1 MTDELVL
8 VVPRSDLF
16 GGGSSFQGFAPSAEG
31 YLRRI
36 MGGYFFMPR
45 ARAETDPAYKQIIPY
60 VVLQAPGPP
69 GRPHHYMIFQRV
81 QGGDPRLG
89 RLYSIGLGGHINSG
103 DVLLAPPAGPGGAR
117 ARGELRRR
125 RAAGTEASPA
135 APVAATPKRVVRQI
149 TLAPTLRDLVQPL
162 TGPSMHDHPLLRGI
176 RRELREEVLFPPGA
190 QLSLLGAINDDGNG
204 VGSVHFG
211 LVFLLQVPPTVKV
224 RQRRTARR
232 SGFAPVSTAPRRE
245 AGRIRL
251 RPEVNTVQVGDLL
264 PLDHVNSYRH
274 AMESW
279 STLILDA
286 GVLPQ
291 VQPGGR
297 TGRL

>member
-16 GGGSSFQGFAPSAEG
+16 GGGSSFQGFAPSADA

-36 MGGYFFMPR
+36 MGGYLFMPR
-45 ARAETDPAYKQIIPY
+45 GRAETDPAYKQIIPY
-60 VVLQAPGPP
+60 VVLQAPGLP
-69 GRPHHYMIFQRV
+69 GRQCRYMIFQRV

-103 DVLLAPPAGPGGAR
+103 DVLMAPSAGPNGAR
-117 ARGELRRR
+117 AKGELRRR
-125 RAAGTEASPA
+125 RGAGQGESPT
-135 APVAATPKRVVRQI
+135 APIAGAPKRVVRQI
-149 TLAPTLRDLVQPL
+149 TLAPALRDLVQPL
-162 TGPSMHDHPLLRGI
+162 AGPAMHDHPLLRGI
-176 RRELREEVLFPPGA
+176 RRELREEVLVPAGA
-190 QLSLLGAINDDGNG
+190 QLSLLGAINDDANG

-224 RQRRTARR
+224 R
-232 SGFAPVSTAPRRE
+232 
-245 AGRIRL
+245 L
-251 RPEVNTVQVGDLL
+251 RPEVNIVQVGDLL

-297 TGRL
+297 TGRP